1 MKKAARPVTTTK
13 ASLLSLCE
21 KGEWTKL
28 LKRLQAGLSPQE
40 VNAADDHGLTPLHHA
55 SLDENV
61 EVVVALLEAGADASA
76 GDDEGTTALHI
87 AATLSNVA
95 LARALLDGGAGA
107 AAADVNQRDQHGSTA
122 LHFAANPETAEG
134 AATSAEV
141 VSLLLDRGA
150 DAEIRDKTGK
160 IAVDYAAQPERYHY
174 RTLDT
179 ALPSRADT
187 TR

>member
-1 MKKAARPVTTTK
+1 MT
-13 ASLLSLCE
+13 AS
-21 KGEWTKL
+21 WTKL

-95 LARALLDGGAGA
+95 LARAVRQLFRA
-107 AAADVNQRDQHGSTA
+107 ASR
-122 LHFAANPETAEG
+122 
-134 AATSAEV
+134 
-141 VSLLLDRGA
+141 RYR
-150 DAEIRDKTGK
+150 IRW
-160 IAVDYAAQPERYHY
+160 AHR
-174 RTLDT
+174 
-179 ALPSRADT
+179 
-187 TR
+187 